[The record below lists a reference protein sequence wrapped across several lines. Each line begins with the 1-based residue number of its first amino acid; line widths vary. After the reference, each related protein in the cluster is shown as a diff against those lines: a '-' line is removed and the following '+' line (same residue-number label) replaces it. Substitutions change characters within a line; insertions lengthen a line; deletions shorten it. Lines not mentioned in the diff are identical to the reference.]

1 MQDTNIPRFIPTKCP
16 VCNGFGSVKHGQLI
30 CGSCNGKGVIV
41 IDQKTGLQ
49 VEQTN
54 TEYGNKNNTY

>member
-1 MQDTNIPRFIPTKCP
+1 MEETNIPRFIPAKCP
-16 VCNGFGSVKHGQLI
+16 VCNGFGTVKHGQLI

-54 TEYGNKNNTY
+54 NYEEKKY